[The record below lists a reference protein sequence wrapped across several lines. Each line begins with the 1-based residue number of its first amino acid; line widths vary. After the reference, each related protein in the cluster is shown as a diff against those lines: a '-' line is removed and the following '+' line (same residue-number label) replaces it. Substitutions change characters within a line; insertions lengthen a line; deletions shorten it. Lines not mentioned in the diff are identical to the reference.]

1 MIKLTLKNENQ
12 NIEFKQS
19 WRDEYIK
26 WICGFANA
34 KGGKIYIGVDD
45 DGNIVGIKNYKK
57 LLEDIPNKVLDIL
70 GIIVDVSLLTQ
81 EDKNYIQINIEPYPY
96 PVSYKGQYH
105 YRTGSTKK
113 ELKGASLDK
122 FLLKKQGK
130 RWDGVPVPFVK
141 VEDLEDS
148 AIEFFKQ
155 KATKKGRI
163 DSDILDEDKKGL
175 IEKLHLIEGNYL
187 KRASILLFYK
197 EPEKFITNSYIKIGY
212 FKSNSDLI
220 YQDIVR
226 GTILEQV
233 QKCQELIFTK
243 YLSALISYEGM
254 QRIERFPISQLAFR
268 EAIINAIVHK
278 DYAQSSPIQIS
289 VYDDKLFIYNSAE
302 FPDGWSVDTLLQ
314 KHSSNP
320 YNPDIANVFF
330 LAGYIE
336 SWGRGIEKI
345 VDESKSFNG
354 ITPKFRYDG
363 GLWVEFYFK
372 NYGDKLGE
380 KVGEK
385 EKTRVKTREKTR
397 EKIIEL
403 IKEDKNIT
411 TQQLSQILGL
421 SIKGIEWQMKK
432 LKSKNIIKRVG
443 SAKGGYWEII
453 NE

>member
-1 MIKLTLKNENQ
+1 MITKNENQ

-34 KGGKIYIGVDD
+34 KGGKIYIGVGDK
-45 DGNIVGIKNYKK
+45 GEVVGVLNYKK

-70 GIIVDVSLLTQ
+70 GIIVDVVLL
-81 EDKNYIQINIEPYPY
+81 EKDNKKYIEISVEPYPY

-130 RWDGVPVPFVK
+130 RWDGVPVPYVGLD
-141 VEDLEDS
+141 DLDND
-148 AIEFFKQ
+148 AIEFFKT

-163 DSDILDEDKKGL
+163 DSDILKEDTKEL
-175 IEKLHLIEGNYL
+175 INRLHLIEGDYL
-187 KRASILLFYK
+187 KRACVLLFYK
-197 EPEKFITNSYIKIGY
+197 DTEKFVTNSYIKIGY
-212 FKSNSDLI
+212 FKSDSDLI
-220 YQDIVR
+220 YHDEVK
-226 GTILEQV
+226 GSILQQV
-233 QKCQELIFTK
+233 QKCEELLFTK
-243 YLSALISYEGM
+243 YLSAIISYEGM
-254 QRIERFPISQLAFR
+254 QRVERFPISQLAFR

-289 VYDDKLFIYNSAE
+289 VYDDKLLIYNSAE
-302 FPDGWSVDTLLQ
+302 LPDGWSVDTLLQ

-345 VDESKSFNG
+345 VEESKKFNG

-372 NYGDKLGE
+372 TQDKNLGNRVGE

-385 EKTRVKTREKTR
+385 LT
-397 EKIIEL
+397 
-403 IKEDKNIT
+403 KN
-411 TQQLSQILGL
+411 QILILENIRLDNKISAVKL
-421 SIKGIEWQMKK
+421 SEIVGISSRKIEENIKK
-432 LKSKNIIKRVG
+432 LKQKGILKRVG
-443 SAKGGYWEII
+443 SAKGGYWEIT